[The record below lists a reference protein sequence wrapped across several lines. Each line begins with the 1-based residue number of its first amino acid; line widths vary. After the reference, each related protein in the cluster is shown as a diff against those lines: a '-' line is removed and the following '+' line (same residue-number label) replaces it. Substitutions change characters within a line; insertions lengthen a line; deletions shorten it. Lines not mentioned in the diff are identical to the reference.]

1 MQLSTKRLSRPSQ
14 VINLGFMITMAQLA
28 GDRADYE
35 LQLSASLPAI
45 PESVFEAG
53 TCCLGVLDPVP
64 EAPDCQARE
73 NL

>member
-1 MQLSTKRLSRPSQ
+1 
-14 VINLGFMITMAQLA
+14 MITMAQLA